1 MDRQTAKYRRT
12 SSGLRTR
19 YFLRKDFGQF
29 RRGEIYTLYQV
40 AEGVIQPDV
49 PDLALGPAHKR
60 PAISDWQGLHER
72 LSGFPAKSVDCAW
85 SQDRAG
91 RRYGVPQSLG
101 GTCAETFSG
110 GASRRRPDSKP
121 GRLQTCSGH
130 AAHSR
135 DEAGGDFDLEPFD
148 VRGYFELYR
157 TAT

>member
-72 LSGFPAKSVDCAW
+72 LSRFPAKSVDGAG
-85 SQDRAG
+85 SQDRPC

-101 GTCAETFSG
+101 GPHAEAFSD
-110 GASRRRPDSKP
+110 GASGRRQDSKP
-121 GRLQTCSGH
+121 RRLQTCSGH
-130 AAHSR
+130 DAHSR
-135 DEAGGDFDLEPFD
+135 GAAGGDLDLEPLD
-148 VRGYFELYR
+148 VRRHFELHR
-157 TAT
+157 AAT